1 MKPRVTVKHRFDQ
14 GSVHAVATN
23 AVKIKQLA
31 DGVLVGQVT
40 NSILSVHDGDSTGD
54 SCHVSARKLFFIRA
68 PWNDINR
75 WVSRTGLS
83 RSHRGIRPQ
92 LFLDQLVILILKH
105 ARILVEGVL

>member
-23 AVKIKQLA
+23 AVKIEQLA

-40 NSILSVHDGDSTGD
+40 NSILSVHDGDSTRD
-54 SCHVSARKLFFIRA
+54 SCHVSARKLLFIRA

-75 WVSRTGLS
+75 WVSPDRTLTLAPRHAAAS
-83 RSHRGIRPQ
+83 FFRPTS
-92 LFLDQLVILILKH
+92 
-105 ARILVEGVL
+105 